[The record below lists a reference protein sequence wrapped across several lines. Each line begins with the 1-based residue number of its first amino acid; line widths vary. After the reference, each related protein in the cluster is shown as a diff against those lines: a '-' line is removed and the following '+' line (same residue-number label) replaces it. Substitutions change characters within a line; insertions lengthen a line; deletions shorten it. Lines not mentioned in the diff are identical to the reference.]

1 MKVMMIHEH
10 GRSHGPGAVVAMYR
24 LHRQLLNRGH
34 ESIIACRNR
43 GLNEDE
49 IVLLPQAEF
58 LEDLIGKFT
67 WRLGLNDIHCISS
80 FRIAK
85 MKDFQD
91 ADVINIHG
99 WHSNYFNYLAVPK
112 LARRKPVVATLHDM
126 WNLTGHCAQSFGC
139 DRWKTGCGKCP
150 HLDAYPAAQRDATAI
165 EWKLKRSVYRRC
177 AGRMSAVAPSKWLCD
192 MVRESTMGHM
202 PVHQVTNAIDTDVY
216 TPIDRNQG
224 RDRFAISPDRKVILY
239 IAASFTNPMKGGDL
253 LLEALRQLPP
263 RIRKQ
268 AVLLLVGDIP
278 VAIADGI
285 GIDCIG
291 TGYLTDDHD
300 KALAFSTADVM
311 VMPSRAETQGI
322 VLMESM
328 ACGTP
333 VAAFD
338 TGGIGEV
345 VRSGPGGLLAEPENT
360 LELAA
365 NIEKLLDDE
374 TLNRTLSIDG
384 RKAMERE
391 YCIEKYVEG
400 YLDVYE
406 QTIAMFKQTHSA
418 A

>member
-24 LHRQLLNRGH
+24 LHSELLKRGH
-34 ESIIACRNR
+34 ESVIACRNR
-43 GLNEDE
+43 GLDEDE
-49 IVLLPQAEF
+49 IVILPKADG
-58 LEDLIGKFT
+58 LEDLIGKVT
-67 WRLGLNDIHCISS
+67 WRLGLNDIHCVSS
-80 FRIAK
+80 FRITS
-85 MKDFQD
+85 MKEFQD

-99 WHSNYFNYLAVPK
+99 FHSNYFSYMAIPK
-112 LARRKPVVATLHDM
+112 MARRKPIVATLHDM
-126 WNLTGHCAQSFGC
+126 WPMTGHCAQSFDC
-139 DRWKTGCGKCP
+139 QRWKTGCGKCP
-150 HLDAYPAAQRDATAI
+150 YLDTYPPAQRDMTAI
-165 EWKLKRSVYRRC
+165 EWKLKRRAYRKC
-177 AGRMSAVAPSKWLCD
+177 AGAMSVVAPSAWMCD
-192 MVRESTMGHM
+192 LARQGIMGHL
-202 PVHQVTNAIDTDVY
+202 PVYQVSNAIDIDRY
-216 TPIDRNQG
+216 YPIDRNAG

-253 LLEALRQLPP
+253 LLEALRRLPP
-263 RIRKQ
+263 RIRKE

-278 VAIADGI
+278 VAVADGI

-322 VLMESM
+322 VLIESM

-345 VRSGPGGLLAEPENT
+345 VQKGPGGLLAQPENA

-365 NIEKLLDDE
+365 NIERLLDDE
-374 TLNRTLSIDG
+374 TLNRQLAESG
-384 RKAMERE
+384 RQAMER
-391 YCIEKYVEG
+391 YYSI
-400 YLDVYE
+400 DVYVDGYIDVFE
-406 QTIAMFKQTHSA
+406 KTIEVFNETSSA